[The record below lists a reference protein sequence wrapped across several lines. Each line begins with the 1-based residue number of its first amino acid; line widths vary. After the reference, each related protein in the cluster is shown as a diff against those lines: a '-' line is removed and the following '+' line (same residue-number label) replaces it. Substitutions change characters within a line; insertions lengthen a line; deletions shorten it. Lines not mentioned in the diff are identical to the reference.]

1 MKEGRFRE
9 DLYFRLRVIP
19 ITLPPLR
26 DRAEDVATLAPF
38 FLRRYNTK
46 FRKQVQGISEKAI
59 KALSSYDWPGNI
71 RELENLMERLVAIT
85 DKTWITEDD
94 LPVELQV
101 AELDRE
107 PRTGGSLFQD
117 AMTVYERNLLLRA
130 LEKHA
135 WNVTRTAR
143 YLGLPLSTMKFKIE
157 KFEVREAA
165 RKIRS

>member
-1 MKEGRFRE
+1 M
-9 DLYFRLRVIP
+9 
-19 ITLPPLR
+19 
-26 DRAEDVATLAPF
+26 
-38 FLRRYNTK
+38 
-46 FRKQVQGISEKAI
+46 QGVSEKALR
-59 KALSSYDWPGNI
+59 ALSAYDWPGNI
-71 RELENLMERLVAIT
+71 RELENMIERLVAIT
-85 DKTWITEDD
+85 DKAWITEDD

-107 PRTGGSLFQD
+107 PRSGGNLFQD

-130 LEKHA
+130 LERHA

-165 RKIRS
+165 RKVRT

>member
-1 MKEGRFRE
+1 
-9 DLYFRLRVIP
+9 
-19 ITLPPLR
+19 
-26 DRAEDVATLAPF
+26 
-38 FLRRYNTK
+38 
-46 FRKQVQGISEKAI
+46 
-59 KALSSYDWPGNI
+59 
-71 RELENLMERLVAIT
+71 MERLVAIT

-107 PRTGGSLFQD
+107 PRSGGSLFQD

-165 RKIRS
+165 RKVRS